1 MRQVIHGEIYVE
13 DSTKLDGLCQMF
25 QHIRRYGYNRHQK
38 NDVQGSIRT
47 HCEQKFQGQLNK
59 RWIRDAE
66 LSGNSLHTRFKDEK
80 VIFGGRDNWKQLKT
94 GNLSKQDWLSARD
107 HHCYARGEAN
117 KQGNLNCKILGNQLR
132 VNFGTRDYQYYP
144 LHVSTKV
151 TKKMAKQGRPSD
163 KEKLRLLLLL
173 AQQKKFSYNIR
184 LRKKDA
190 NHYKVNIEYDL
201 PDPEAKVTFANGA
214 IGVDTNTDH
223 IAIAETDAKGN
234 LVNVESFDSQRIQ
247 FAKKDKRFYDIA
259 IIVNQIID
267 YAKKTGKGIV
277 FEGLGKFKKK
287 KGSKKQN
294 RKRSNFCFRKFLNL
308 LEAKCIQYGIAYRPV
323 KAAYTSIIGNLKYA
337 KMYKITGHQAAAY
350 VIARRGLGYKEKIS
364 LYKQNKVFVK
374 AYLIRTL
381 ETSSKSGK
389 YKGKRWSNWKLWS
402 RLNKEQAVLTG
413 PQSRLQM
420 PFRELCGSRSSTTLE
435 WEKSQA
441 NPSLEQVEK
450 VTSRNISSEGRKAL
464 FQSR

>member
-1 MRQVIHGEIYVE
+1 MRQVIHGEIYVK

-94 GNLSKQDWLSARD
+94 GNLSKEDWLSARN

-117 KQGNLNCKILGNQLR
+117 KQGNLNCKIIGDQLR
-132 VNFGTRDYQYYP
+132 VNFGKRDYQYYP

>member
-13 DSTKLDGLCQMF
+13 DSTRLDSLCEMF
-25 QHIRRYGYNRHQK
+25 QHIRRYGYNRHK
-38 NDVQGSIRT
+38 KKDVQGSIRT
-47 HCEQKFQGQLNK
+47 HCETKFQGQLNK

-66 LSGNSLHTRFKDEK
+66 LSGKALYTRFKEEK
-80 VIFGGRDNWKQLKT
+80 VIFGGRDSWKQLKT
-94 GNLSKQDWLSARD
+94 SNLSKSDWLSARN

-117 KQGNLNCKILGNQLR
+117 KQGNLNCKIIGDQLR
-132 VNFGTRDYQYYP
+132 VNFGKRDYQYYP
-144 LHVSTKV
+144 LHVSAKV
-151 TKKMAKQGRPSD
+151 TKKMRKQGRLSD

-173 AQQKKFSYNIR
+173 AHQKKFSYNIR

-201 PDPEAKVTFANGA
+201 PDPEVKVTFDKGA

-223 IAIAETDAKGN
+223 LAIAETDAKGN
-234 LVNVESFDSQRIQ
+234 LINVESFDSQRIQ

-259 IIVNQIID
+259 IIVNQIIE
-267 YAKKTGKGIV
+267 YAKKTKKGIV
-277 FEGLGKFKKK
+277 FENLNFKKKK

-294 RKRSNFCFRKFLNL
+294 RKRSNFCFRKFLDL
-308 LEAKCIQYGIAYRPV
+308 LEAKCIQYGIAY
-323 KAAYTSIIGNLKYA
+323 KAVNPAYTSIIGKHKYA
-337 KMYKITGHQAAAY
+337 KMHKITGHQAAAY

-364 LYKQNKVFVK
+364 LYRQNKVSVK

-381 ETSSKSGK
+381 ETSKKSGK
-389 YKGKRWSNWKLWS
+389 YKRKRFSNWRLWS
-402 RLNKEQAVLTG
+402 SLNKEQAVLTG

-450 VTSRNISSEGRKAL
+450 VTNRNVSSEGRKAL
-464 FQSR
+464 FQSH

>member
-1 MRQVIHGEIYVE
+1 MKMRNY
-13 DSTKLDGLCQMF
+13 
-25 QHIRRYGYNRHQK
+25 
-38 NDVQGSIRT
+38 
-47 HCEQKFQGQLNK
+47 
-59 RWIRDAE
+59 
-66 LSGNSLHTRFKDEK
+66 
-80 VIFGGRDNWKQLKT
+80 
-94 GNLSKQDWLSARD
+94 
-107 HHCYARGEAN
+107 HCYARGEAN
-117 KQGNLNCKILGNQLR
+117 KQGNLNCKILGDQLR
-132 VNFGTRDYQYYP
+132 VNFGKRDYQYYP

-151 TKKMAKQGRPSD
+151 TSKMRKQGRLSD
-163 KEKLRLLLLL
+163 REKLRLLLLL

-190 NHYKVNIEYDL
+190 HHYKVNIEYDL
-201 PDPEAKVTFANGA
+201 PDPEVKVTFANGA

-223 IAIAETDAKGN
+223 LAIAETDARGN
-234 LVNVESFDSQRIQ
+234 LINVESFDSQRIQ
-247 FAKKDKRFYDIA
+247 FARKNKRDYDSA
-259 IIVNQIID
+259 IIVNQVIE

-277 FEGLGKFKKK
+277 FENLKFKKKK

-294 RKRSNFCFRKFLNL
+294 RKRSNFCFRKFLDL

-337 KMYKITGHQAAAY
+337 EMHKITGHQAAAY

-364 LYKQNKVFVK
+364 LYRQNKVSVK

-381 ETSSKSGK
+381 ETSKKKSGK
-389 YKGKRWSNWKLWS
+389 YKGKRFSNWKLWS
-402 RLNKEQAVLTG
+402 RLKKEQAVLTG

-441 NPSLEQVEK
+441 NPSLEQVGK
-450 VTSRNISSEGRKAL
+450 VANRNVSYEGRKTL
-464 FQSR
+464 FQNR